1 MKEIESAVPLNES
14 TEAQLLAYAYGELS
28 GPEARAFEQRLQA
41 DAELRAELESIRAT
55 RELLGAD
62 ARWGLDTKVDA
73 PPPHLLDAIVRAE
86 ALARPAE
93 IRNARA
99 MEARPTLTARL
110 SRWLVGG
117 GVLVGATAALLVVVS
132 RSSDQEMM
140 PASPLGAAAPAAAP
154 VAAAEPP
161 MEADGKAADRVA
173 AKEEKPAES
182 AALMADAPASPM
194 PDDAVLQPREDVARP
209 RPNEAQMLPKG
220 GAVGALEKAD
230 HGGAGLGAA
239 ARGGVTTG
247 AADDEGAFA
256 KDQSV
261 SADPRKAQGQA
272 SALGGRAEA
281 EESVRGGDSLG
292 FDGERSPSAAPSSA
306 PSPPPPPPPE
316 PEAVAPSS
324 VASPRRSVASSS
336 APMTAPD
343 QAPALQERPSSSSL
357 DARTRDELKADRKR
371 LADLR
376 REQNE
381 LRQKTN
387 TKSESLSP
395 PADKAP
401 APKPAPAKS
410 TESAG
415 GEKAKKRAEKAPPV
429 QAGPEAKREMQSEIA
444 YMSGLRELKEGRA
457 LDALDEFQSAERLD
471 ARRGLGS
478 DPQVGQM
485 RALLALK
492 RPAEALVIARR
503 LAGRNV
509 AEPGVVDGLLL
520 GARTAEQL
528 GDLRSAR
535 ELWTALLK
543 VPAQKGAAQAALAR
557 IGNPAVRSVDTDAA
571 EAASEAPAAAA
582 PASKE

>member
-1 MKEIESAVPLNES
+1 MPLNES
-14 TEAQLLAYAYGELS
+14 TEAELLAYAYGELS

-41 DAELRAELESIRAT
+41 DAELRAELESLRAT

-73 PPPHLLDAIVRAE
+73 PPPHLFDAIVRAE

-99 MEARPTLTARL
+99 LTARPTLTARL

-117 GVLVGATAALLVVVS
+117 GVLVGATAAILVVVG
-132 RSSDQEMM
+132 RSSDQEML
-140 PASPLGAAAPAAAP
+140 PASPLGGSAAPAPAATAAMETP
-154 VAAAEPP
+154 V
-161 MEADGKAADRVA
+161 EADGKAADRLE
-173 AKEEKPAES
+173 AKEEAPGKPAET

-194 PDDAVLQPREDVARP
+194 PDDSVLQPREDEARP
-209 RPNEAQMLPKG
+209 RPNEAQLVPKG
-220 GAVGALEKAD
+220 GALGDLEKAD
-230 HGGAGLGAA
+230 HGGAGLGVAA
-239 ARGGVTTG
+239 ARGAAATG
-247 AADDEGAFA
+247 ADDDEGDLA
-256 KDQSV
+256 KDLGATSE
-261 SADPRKAQGQA
+261 PKKPQGQA
-272 SALGGRAEA
+272 SAMGGRFAA
-281 EESVRGGDSLG
+281 EESAPAGDELR
-292 FDGERSPSAAPSSA
+292 FDGERSRSAAPSSM
-306 PSPPPPPPPE
+306 PPPPAPPAPE
-316 PEAVAPSS
+316 PAAPAS
-324 VASPRRSVASSS
+324 VASPRRSQATSS
-336 APMTAPD
+336 APTTTPD

-357 DARTRDELKADRKR
+357 DVRTRDELKADRKR

-381 LRQKTN
+381 ARQKTV

-410 TESAG
+410 TEAAG
-415 GEKAKKRAEKAPPV
+415 GEKAKKRAEKKPPLV
-429 QAGPEAKREMQSEIA
+429 QAGPEAKRAMDAEIA
-444 YMSGLRELKEGRA
+444 YVSGLRELKEGRP
-457 LDALDEFQSAERLD
+457 LEALDEFQAAERLD
-471 ARRGLGS
+471 ARRGLGV

-492 RPAEALVIARR
+492 RAGDALVIARR
-503 LAGRNV
+503 LAGRDV

-520 GARTAEQL
+520 GAKTAEQL

-543 VPAQKGAAQAALAR
+543 APAQKGAAQAALAR
-557 IGNPAVRSVDTDAA
+557 IGNPAVRSADMDAA
-571 EAASEAPAAAA
+571 EAAAEAPAAAA
-582 PASKE
+582 PAAKD